1 MLCYAFSNLELNSSI
16 DGLMQVNATVG
27 RLLASTQRLQMELGN
42 LTDQVEQLRSDCNA
56 ASLTVCGRIPVIT
69 YTVNVNYNV
78 VRICMHYMVYQC
90 YHNMNYS
97 IAQNVLVFI
106 FCVKFQNRIIVSKY

>member
-42 LTDQVEQLRSDCNA
+42 LTDQVEQLRSGCNA
-56 ASLTVCGRIPVIT
+56 ASLTVCGSIPVIT

-90 YHNMNYS
+90 YHNMKYS
-97 IAQNVLVFI
+97 IAQPKMFRYLF
-106 FCVKFQNRIIVSKY
+106 FA